1 MLRPRFLPTLFSAG
15 LLLAVACSDAV
26 APETRAAPTPTTRP
40 MDATVTVSGT
50 LHLSGMD
57 LYPVVLSTSDGQ
69 DILLAGTNANLLV
82 SVANGGGV
90 DVRGDW
96 IAGGALQVTDFLVR
110 TVDGGP
116 VVDGVLIALFDVP
129 IDLPEAVGYAI
140 RPTSGGPM
148 ITLTD
153 PPAELLT
160 HLNERVW
167 VAGVDGGNGPTA
179 FGVIAE
185 M

>member
-1 MLRPRFLPTLFSAG
+1 
-15 LLLAVACSDAV
+15 
-26 APETRAAPTPTTRP
+26 
-40 MDATVTVSGT
+40 
-50 LHLSGMD
+50 
-57 LYPVVLSTSDGQ
+57 
-69 DILLAGTNANLLV
+69 
-82 SVANGGGV
+82 
-90 DVRGDW
+90 
-96 IAGGALQVTDFLVR
+96 VR
-110 TVDGGP
+110 TVDGGR